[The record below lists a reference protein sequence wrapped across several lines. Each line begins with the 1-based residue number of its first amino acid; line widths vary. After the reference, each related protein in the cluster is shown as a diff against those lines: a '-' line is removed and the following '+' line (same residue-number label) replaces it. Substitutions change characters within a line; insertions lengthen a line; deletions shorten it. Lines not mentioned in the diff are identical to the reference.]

1 MCPGILAYTGWASQ
15 KDFMFKVTVIALGK
29 FKEAAFKD
37 LEREYLKRLG
47 PFAKVS
53 VVELPEEPYGKNA
66 DLERLREKEAQ
77 AIQKHLPKDGMV
89 ILLEEKGQLRS
100 SQDFAKFVE
109 RVTSLGKELVFVIG
123 SGIGLAASLKEH
135 SNYSVSLS
143 PLTFPHNFARVLL
156 LEQLYRACTITAG
169 KDYHK

>member
-1 MCPGILAYTGWASQ
+1 
-15 KDFMFKVTVIALGK
+15 MFKVTVIALGK
-29 FKEAAFKD
+29 FKETAFKD

-47 PFAKVS
+47 PFAKVR

-66 DLERLREKEAQ
+66 DLERLKEKEAQ
-77 AIQKHLPKDGMV
+77 AILQHIPRDGMV

-109 RVTSLGKELVFVIG
+109 RVAALGKELVFVVG
-123 SGIGLAASLKEH
+123 SGVGLSGSLREH
-135 SNYSVSLS
+135 SNYSISLS

-169 KDYHK
+169 KNYHK